1 MELDCNYFHPVE
13 KSQLDEMLNRSMKTE
28 EDFENR
34 IEELK
39 EQGLL
44 YQNDDGDW
52 FVSIHF

>member
-1 MELDCNYFHPVE
+1 MELDYDYFHPVE
-13 KSQLDEMLNRSMKTE
+13 KSQLDEMLNRSVKTE
-28 EDFENR
+28 KHFENR

>member
-1 MELDCNYFHPVE
+1 MKLTDFSYVE
-13 KSQLDEMLNRSMKTE
+13 KSKLDELLNRQTE
-28 EDFENR
+28 EDLEDR

-52 FVSIHF
+52 FLSIHF